1 MPNFDISDERVTCVS
16 CRFRYPSVRRFCP
29 VCGLV
34 ADRAALETSNQAG
47 MGGLVITKRS
57 WSALRAPSDTRFG
70 KRTAAVILMV
80 LLVSTAYYVNLRGRS
95 IEKTPAARSV
105 GATAPQ
111 PSFQKSSA
119 EPNGSDESPAEVG
132 KFPSQKPRSARVS
145 KTEDDNPIE
154 LWSRVRQGSPEAE
167 VALAKLYLQGIAVER
182 SCEQAHVLLS
192 AASQKRSKAA
202 DGLLAGAYAQQCQ

>member
-1 MPNFDISDERVTCVS
+1 M
-16 CRFRYPSVRRFCP
+16 
-29 VCGLV
+29 CGLV
-34 ADRAALETSNQAG
+34 ADKAALETSNQAG
-47 MGGLVITKRS
+47 AGGLVITKRT

-70 KRTAAVILMV
+70 KRTAAVILTV
-80 LLVSTAYYVNLRGRS
+80 LIVCTAYYLNLRGRS

-111 PSFQKSSA
+111 PNIQKSSA
-119 EPNGSDESPAEVG
+119 EPNGSDESPAEVA
-132 KFPSQKPRSARVS
+132 KVPSQKPRSARIS
-145 KTEDDNPIE
+145 KTEDDNPTE

-167 VALAKLYLQGIAVER
+167 VALAKLYLQGIAVGR

-192 AASQKRSKAA
+192 AASRQRSKAA